1 MFFMSGCV
9 SLFGHSTTYQK
20 EVAAMNNDKEDQVF
34 NALVQL
40 NVASQILSLLRGEV
54 ELLLTQEA
62 DKMTK
67 ERSARVK
74 HWLRRL
80 HDAVT
85 AIENDIN
92 QAYDDA

>member
-1 MFFMSGCV
+1 
-9 SLFGHSTTYQK
+9 
-20 EVAAMNNDKEDQVF
+20 MNNVKEDQVF

-40 NVASQILSLLRGEV
+40 NVASQIVSLLRGEV
-54 ELLLTQEA
+54 EVLLTQET
-62 DKMTK
+62 DKITK

-74 HWLRRL
+74 HWLQRL
-80 HDAVT
+80 RDAVA